1 MGATT
6 AVTEGSE
13 AALRCKLGIPV
24 DAERVLIFTETSHWD
39 PDWMLKAKEYFE
51 IRVGPHLEQAVRE
64 LQKDERRV
72 YSVECAFFLRMFLE
86 SRPSKRDAVVEL
98 VNQRRMR
105 LMGSA
110 VTTPDTIVPPTEAI
124 LRDYLLGQEWMRS
137 LGMSQVPEVAYF
149 PDSFGH
155 SPALPS
161 LLRAAG
167 MNAAGITRIDGMWFV
182 GCELDL
188 PRNFPRPG
196 SSASLLLKEEKT
208 LDFLWQDAASREILA
223 HWNAFTYGQGELLAH
238 RGLTRGLDLP
248 LAIPDRSESN
258 VRSKIERY
266 VTQLAPLARTPY
278 LLCPIGFDFSAPL
291 PGLVELL
298 DRYNE
303 RTFPSTGTWCLNA
316 GLDDYFALVS
326 FHRSSLPQLTFDPNP
341 TFSGFYSSRPTL
353 KHEYAQLLRTLLDS
367 EKLVVSP
374 EVRSRAPGLW
384 RKANQ
389 RLRQAWWLA
398 ASADHHDFIT
408 GTSPDRVLRKEQLSW
423 IRRAQASA
431 DSFFKEVSLLVTPP
445 EIQRHPPKPELL
457 EWSTSGSSIVA
468 RNGCFDLVWDSG
480 SSSPL
485 VSLKALSGEPLL
497 ANRSGELVLWT
508 DSGGLWRMGHEY
520 RGGKLAVRETSLVEE
535 VQASQEV
542 DGVLLVEARGTLGKS
557 SVLWRWWLAA
567 GLPWLRVAVEAA
579 APDRQMVTFRFA
591 SGESFGVPEELM
603 MDVTGGVVTRPVRK
617 AYDPT
622 FWLAQSW
629 VEMRREGRLSTVLLG
644 SEPFAFSSHAGGQHD
659 VIVARN
665 ATAERAYGFLPI
677 LAFPAVG
684 HDRAPHRLDL
694 AIGFGSFGARTGVDG
709 GNGRLDSE
717 IPPGDLGDPRYVASS
732 CFAYPPGSV
741 LHPRRVDAVLWPSWI
756 DPARASLNGILCSSW
771 EARLPSGELAPVEI
785 VAAKPAEDGEGIV
798 VRLECLGRFRGP
810 FVLSCPGGRI
820 RGGSLCDARE
830 HVVGELLLREPG
842 VLIEGFDGPLVSVK
856 LVLED

>member
-6 AVTEGSE
+6 LVEENSE
-13 AALRCKLGIPV
+13 ASLRHKLGIPM

-39 PDWMLKAKEYFE
+39 PDWMLKAKEYFQ
-51 IRVGPHLEQAVRE
+51 IRVGPHLDQALQE

-86 SRPSKRDAVVEL
+86 SRPTKLDNVVDL

-124 LRDYLLGQEWMRS
+124 LRDYLLGQEWMKS
-137 LGMSQVPEVAYF
+137 LGMSQEPQVAYF

-196 SSASLLLKEEKT
+196 SSAALLLKEEKT
-208 LDFLWQDAASREILA
+208 LDFLWQDEAGSEILA

-258 VRSKIERY
+258 VRSKIEHY
-266 VTQLAPLARTPY
+266 VAQLAPLARTPY

-303 RTFPSTGTWCLNA
+303 KTFPSTGTWCLNA

-326 FHRSSLPQLTFDPNP
+326 FHRARLPQLTFDPNP

-353 KHEYAQLLRTLLDS
+353 KHEYAELLRTLLDG
-367 EKLVVSP
+367 ERLVVSS

-384 RKANQ
+384 RETNQ
-389 RLRQAWWLA
+389 RLRRAWWLA

-408 GTSPDRVLRKEQLSW
+408 GTSPDRVLRKEQLPW
-423 IRRAQASA
+423 IRQARASA
-431 DSFFKEVSLLVTPP
+431 DSVFKEASLLVAPP
-445 EIQRHPPKPELL
+445 EIQRRPPRPELL
-457 EWSTSGSSIVA
+457 EWSTSGSSIAA
-468 RNGCFDLVWDSG
+468 RNGWFDLVWDAG

-485 VSLKALSGEPLL
+485 VSCKTQNGEPLL

-520 RGGKLAVRETSLVEE
+520 RGGKLAVREASLVEE
-535 VQASQEV
+535 VKAIQEV
-542 DGVLLVEARGTLGKS
+542 DGVLLVQAKGTLGNVP
-557 SVLWRWWLAA
+557 VLWRWWVAA
-567 GLPWLRVAVEAA
+567 GLPWLRVAVQAA
-579 APDRQMVTFRFA
+579 ASDRHMVTFRFA
-591 SGESFGVPEELM
+591 CGEGFPVPEELR

-629 VEMRREGRLSTVLLG
+629 VEMRSKAGPSTVLMG
-644 SEPFAFSSHAGGQHD
+644 SEPFAFSSHAGGLND

-677 LAFPAVG
+677 LAFPAIG
-684 HDRAPHRLDL
+684 HDRLPHRLDL
-694 AIGFGSFGARTGVDG
+694 AIGFAHLGAQTEASPDQ
-709 GNGRLDSE
+709 LDSQVSLA
-717 IPPGDLGDPRYVASS
+717 DLGDPRFVASS

-756 DPARASLNGILCSSW
+756 DPARASLNGTLCSSW
-771 EARLPSGELAPVEI
+771 EARLPSGGLAPVEVI
-785 VAAKPAEDGEGIV
+785 AAKPAEDGEGVV
-798 VRLECLGRFRGP
+798 VRLECLGGFRGP
-810 FVLSCPGGRI
+810 FVLSCPEGRI
-820 RGGSLCDARE
+820 LGGSLCDSRE
-830 HVVGELLLREPG
+830 GVLGELPLQEPG
-842 VLIEGFDGPLVSVK
+842 VLIERADVALVSVK
-856 LVLED
+856 LLLAD